1 MKGENEQKL
10 NENEWFRSRKDEKKV
25 TRDEILSFKEKNV
38 IKCYFY
44 MKSNMQ
50 NSLFMGVDRNGI
62 SEKGFFYS
70 LLTGK

>member
-1 MKGENEQKL
+1 MRTNGFDQEKMK
-10 NENEWFRSRKDEKKV
+10 KKV

-62 SEKGFFYS
+62 SEKGFF
-70 LLTGK
+70 